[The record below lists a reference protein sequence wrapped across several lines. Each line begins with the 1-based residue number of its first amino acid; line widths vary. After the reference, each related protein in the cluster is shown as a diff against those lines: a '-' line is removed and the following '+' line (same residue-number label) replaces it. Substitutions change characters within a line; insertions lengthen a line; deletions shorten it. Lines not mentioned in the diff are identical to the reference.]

1 MTVTISLGD
10 WKRLN
15 MEEVFERLE
24 ADMYEIWGIAF
35 GEDVKPDFDTYAI
48 MYDKLMR
55 YWNTLTEEDYN
66 LFNDGYNRICKS
78 FGNAYFMFDTDG
90 PEQDYLIYD
99 LIELVVN
106 HKESLTYKRILTKLR
121 NEKLEEDF

>member
-1 MTVTISLGD
+1 MTVTISLRD

-24 ADMYEIWGIAF
+24 ADMYEIWSIAF
-35 GEDVKPDFDTYAI
+35 GEDVKTDFDTYAT
-48 MYDKLMR
+48 MYDKLMK
-55 YWNTLTEEDYN
+55 YWNTLTEDDCN
-66 LFNDGYNRICKS
+66 LFNDGYNRICQA
-78 FGNAYFMFDTDG
+78 FGNSYFMFDTDG

-99 LIELVVN
+99 LIELVVKN
-106 HKESLTYKRILTKLR
+106 KESLTYKRILTKLR

>member
-1 MTVTISLGD
+1 
-10 WKRLN
+10 

-48 MYDKLMR
+48 MYDKLMK
-55 YWNTLTEEDYN
+55 YWITLTEDDYN
-66 LFNDGYNRICKS
+66 IFNVGYSRICQA
-78 FGNAYFMFDTDG
+78 FGNAYFMFDTDR
-90 PEQDYLIYD
+90 PEQDDLIYD

-106 HKESLTYKRILTKLR
+106 NKESLTYKRILTKLR
-121 NEKLEEDF
+121 KEKLEEDF